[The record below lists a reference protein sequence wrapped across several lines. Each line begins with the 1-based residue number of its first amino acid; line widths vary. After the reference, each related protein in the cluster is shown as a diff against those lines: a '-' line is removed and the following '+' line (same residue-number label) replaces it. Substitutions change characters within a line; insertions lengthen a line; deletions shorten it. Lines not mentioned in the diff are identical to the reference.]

1 MPRLAP
7 LHRDARFCPILD
19 VVAQVRQLQARG
31 VELIDLSVGTP
42 NFLPAAHV
50 YAQAQAALSD
60 DRGVYGSSRG
70 HAGLVEAYLHYLSGQ
85 GLHLHEERHVVTGLG
100 AKHLLHSVFG
110 VILEPGDEVVIPTPC
125 WPTYFDIVQQAGG
138 VVVMVPGTV
147 ETDYKISPD
156 ALAAALTPRTKAVL
170 LNNPSNPTGA
180 AYDRDALHELAA
192 VLRGSDAWIISD
204 DVYSRFVSPSMD
216 FCHLLQVAP
225 DLVDR
230 VVKIDSVS
238 KLYGMPGWRVGM
250 MAAPVSLA
258 EAVVRLNSNSIS
270 SVPEVAAAAAA
281 AALRGDQSFSLAMVE
296 QYRARRA
303 LAHGLLASSPR
314 LRCPLPDGAFYL
326 FPDVSACFGLHVP
339 AHRATTAAPVHAA
352 NDSPASVDI
361 PHPPRAQSE
370 PIQVR
375 DDLHLSQLLL
385 NQAHVAVVPGRY
397 FGEPRSLRITCSA
410 DADTLA
416 EGVAR
421 IRSFIDSLI

>member
-42 NFLPAAHV
+42 NFLPAPHV
-50 YAQAQAALSD
+50 YAQAQAALAA

-70 HAGLVEAYLHYLSGQ
+70 HGALVEAYLHHLAEQ
-85 GLHLHEERHVVTGLG
+85 GLRLHEERHIVTGLG
-100 AKHLLHSVFG
+100 AKHLLHSVFAA
-110 VILEPGDEVVIPTPC
+110 ILEPGDEVVIPTPC

-138 VVVMVPGTV
+138 TVVPVPGGV
-147 ETDYKISPD
+147 DADYKISPD
-156 ALAAALTPRTKAVL
+156 ALAAALGPRTKAVL

-180 AYDRDALHELAA
+180 AYDRDALHALAA
-192 VLRGSDAWIISD
+192 VLRGSDAWIVSD
-204 DVYSRFVSPSMD
+204 DVYSRFVSRTMD

-225 DLVDR
+225 DLIDR

-281 AALRGDQSFSLAMVE
+281 AALAGDQSFSYAMVE
-296 QYRARRA
+296 RYRQRRE

-314 LRCPLPDGAFYL
+314 IRCPLPDGAFYL
-326 FPDVSACFGLHVP
+326 FPDVSACFGLRLP
-339 AHRATTAAPVHAA
+339 AGTSFDPDSHAPAERHADLATAR
-352 NDSPASVDI
+352 PADADAGRI
-361 PHPPRAQSE
+361 
-370 PIQVR
+370 R
-375 DDLHLSQLLL
+375 DDLHLTQLLL
-385 NQAHVAVVPGRY
+385 THAQVAVVPGRF
-397 FGEPRSLRITCSA
+397 FGEPRSIRITCSA
-410 DADTLA
+410 DLDTLA
-416 EGVAR
+416 DGVER
-421 IRSFIDSLI
+421 IRSLVDALV